1 MPNKPNNLAD
11 GIENLRRSI
20 PPLSL
25 LLLLVFQP
33 DGYLEQSKQLHDYLA
48 AANYIESIGDM
59 IETNLVD
66 AGRIRLRLRLQISE
80 ETEQVLSALNLE
92 VTRATERAIRAI
104 VSNDTEI
111 ARKVAEAKA
120 EINRLAAAAEVHLS
134 GRLVADA
141 PNRLAVFRLESEIM
155 EYVKRMYYFAKRI
168 AKLTSENNLGDA
180 EQPLVAEAQ
189 KEKAGA

>member
-1 MPNKPNNLAD
+1 
-11 GIENLRRSI
+11 
-20 PPLSL
+20 
-25 LLLLVFQP
+25 
-33 DGYLEQSKQLHDYLA
+33 
-48 AANYIESIGDM
+48 M

-66 AGRIRLRLRLQISE
+66 AGRSRLRLRLQISE

-92 VTRATERAIRAI
+92 VTRATERAIRGI

-111 ARKVAEAKA
+111 GRKVAESKA

-141 PNRLAVFRLESEIM
+141 PNRLAVFRLETEIM
-155 EYVKRMYYFAKRI
+155 EYLKRMYYFAKRI
-168 AKLTSENNLGDA
+168 AKLTCENHLGGA
-180 EQPLVAEAQ
+180 EQPLLAEAQ